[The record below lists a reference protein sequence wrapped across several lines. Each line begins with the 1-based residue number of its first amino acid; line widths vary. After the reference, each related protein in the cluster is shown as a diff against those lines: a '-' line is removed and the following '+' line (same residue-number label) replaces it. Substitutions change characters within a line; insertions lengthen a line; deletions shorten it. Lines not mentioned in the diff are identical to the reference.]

1 MEWWITF
8 VIILNIVMMST
19 CLQFIHKFNEISVKI
34 PADISVQINKL
45 VIKFI

>member
-8 VIILNIVMMST
+8 VIILNIVMMSN
-19 CLQFIHKFNEISVKI
+19 CLQLIYKFNEISVKI
-34 PADISVQINKL
+34 PADISIQINKL